1 MSTWRHYRRWQRPT
15 ENVSLKAEVLFFV
28 HRDGTVTDIQFVK
41 RSGNFA
47 FDLEA
52 QGAIEAAA
60 NNGAFGRLPEGFEA
74 DLLPVSFFFN
84 PESIR

>member
-1 MSTWRHYRRWQRPT
+1 MMAQVYRRWQRPSD
-15 ENVSLKAEVLFFV
+15 NVMLKAEVLFFI
-28 HRDGTVTDIQFVK
+28 HRDGSVSDVQFVK

-52 QGAIEAAA
+52 QGAIEATA
-60 NNGAFGRLPEGFEA
+60 NAGAFGRLPEGFPA

-84 PESIR
+84 PESMR